1 MQINPDAPV
10 KEYTGVW
17 IPADVMESEELS
29 PIEKILYGEIAG
41 FRECYASNAWLA
53 NRIGRTERTVKRLIA
68 HLIECGF
75 IEKCGFN
82 GRFRL
87 IRVCQNFHGRGVKND
102 TPDVSKMTPIN
113 KSKEK
118 SINDS
123 KESDGKPSEYG
134 NKDVNE
140 LFRYWKQTVGI
151 DASNNKA
158 NRNACN
164 TLIKQRGIDGAKKVV
179 DLIHKAMTEQFA
191 PKVSSFNE
199 LYGAY
204 GKLSKLDAFAIRL
217 EAKNPSE
224 RILKQFKRNS
234 DVPQDDISDEERAKT
249 LEAIKKAKEDFLGRR

>member
-10 KEYTGVW
+10 KQYTGVW

-53 NRIGRTERTVKRLIA
+53 KKIGRTERTVKRLIA
-68 HLIECGF
+68 HLLELGF

-87 IRVCQNFHGRGVKND
+87 IRVCQNYHVSRVKND
-102 TPDVSKMTPIN
+102 TPAVSKMTPIN

-118 SINDS
+118 SIDDNKLSDS
-123 KESDGKPSEYG
+123 KPSEYG

-140 LFRYWKQTVGI
+140 LLRYWKERTGI
-151 DASNNKA
+151 EPSNNKA

-164 TLIKQRGIDGAKKVV
+164 TLIRQRGVEGAKKTV
-179 DLIHKAMTEQFA
+179 DLIAKAMTEQFA
-191 PKVSSFNE
+191 PKVSSFSE

-217 EAKNPSE
+217 EAKSPSQVISKRFE
-224 RILKQFKRNS
+224 RNFESGFDEISEDERKRTS
-234 DVPQDDISDEERAKT
+234 EMMK
-249 LEAIKKAKEDFLGRR
+249 EARKKLFD